1 LIFRAIKEPVLLSA
15 LSNTAYAD
23 GGQFDLHLSRSKAA
37 RHIHL
42 GHTDVE
48 GRWSVFGQAFRQ
60 MNSMHPRCL
69 RTHSKLYNCV
79 FMGERSQDAGGP
91 YRESWSMYAQELQV

>member
-1 LIFRAIKEPVLLSA
+1 MLVIRCSV
-15 LSNTAYAD
+15 
-23 GGQFDLHLSRSKAA
+23 LHLACFLIKAA

-60 MNSMHPRCL
+60 VCDVMLCDIQVS
-69 RTHSKLYNCV
+69 NCCT
-79 FMGERSQDAGGP
+79 ANI
-91 YRESWSMYAQELQV
+91 LQTMADKSR